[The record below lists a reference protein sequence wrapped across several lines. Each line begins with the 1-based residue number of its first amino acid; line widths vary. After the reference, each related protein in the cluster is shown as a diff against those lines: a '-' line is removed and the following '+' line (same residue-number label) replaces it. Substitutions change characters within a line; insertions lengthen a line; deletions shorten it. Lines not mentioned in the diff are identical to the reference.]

1 MKVFISSELEA
12 NHPLVTASISLGF
25 QLIQHSLLSFSAL
38 DGVPTQPYDIVF
50 FSSPRAYAF
59 GQQFVLP
66 ATKVACVSSGTAK
79 HSTHP
84 IDWCGN
90 SPSNPTQTALD
101 FKQWVGERRV
111 LFPVSSRSL
120 GSISSAFPP
129 AQIEC
134 ITVYKT
140 ILNPRV
146 VEACAVY
153 IFTSPSNAEAFLLQN
168 TIPGGAKVIA
178 KGTSTQEF
186 LQQHGIESTY
196 FTDESIHWEEA
207 LAPWVN
213 P

>member
-1 MKVFISSELEA
+1 MKVFISTELEA
-12 NHPLVTASISLGF
+12 NHPLVTASISLEF
-25 QLIQHSLLSFSAL
+25 QLIQHSLLSFSAV

-50 FSSPRAYAF
+50 FSSPRAYAY

-66 ATKVACVSSGTAK
+66 VTKVACVSSGTAK
-79 HSTHP
+79 HSAHP

-90 SPSNPTQTALD
+90 SPSNPKQTALD

-134 ITVYKT
+134 AKVYNT

-146 VEACAVY
+146 IEACAVY

-168 TIPGGAKVIA
+168 TIPDGAKVIA
-178 KGTSTQEF
+178 KGASTQEY
-186 LQQHGIESTY
+186 LQQHEIESTY
-196 FTDESIHWEEA
+196 FTDESIDWEEA

>member
-1 MKVFISSELEA
+1 MASLLDRMTLCFSVAPEPT
-12 NHPLVTASISLGF
+12 PLVNSLFFQQPRWPVYHWELLSIVPIPSTGAGIH
-25 QLIQHSLLSFSAL
+25 QVIQHK
-38 DGVPTQPYDIVF
+38 
-50 FSSPRAYAF
+50 
-59 GQQFVLP
+59 LP
-66 ATKVACVSSGTAK
+66 W
-79 HSTHP
+79 
-84 IDWCGN
+84 I
-90 SPSNPTQTALD
+90 SNNGWAN
-101 FKQWVGERRV
+101 GGV
-111 LFPVSSRSL
+111 LFPVSSRSM

-134 ITVYKT
+134 LTVYRT

>member
-1 MKVFISSELEA
+1 MFISTELEA
-12 NHPLVTASISLGF
+12 NHPLVNASNSLGF
-25 QLIQHSLLSFSAL
+25 QLIQHSLLSFSAV
-38 DGVPTQPYDIVF
+38 DSVPTQPYDLVF

-59 GQQFVLP
+59 GQQFILP
-66 ATKVACVSSGTAK
+66 ETKVACVSEGTAR
-79 HSTHP
+79 HIQHP

-90 SPSNPTQTALD
+90 SPSKPTQTALE

-111 LFPVSSRSL
+111 LFPVSSRSF

-129 AQIEC
+129 AQMEC
-134 ITVYKT
+134 LTVYRT
-140 ILNPRV
+140 NLNPRV

>member
-12 NHPLVTASISLGF
+12 NHPLVAASISLGF
-25 QLIQHSLLSFSAL
+25 HLIQQSLLSFSAVESL
-38 DGVPTQPYDIVF
+38 PTKPYDIVF
-50 FSSPRAYAF
+50 FSSPRAYTF
-59 GQQFVLP
+59 GKQFILP
-66 ATKVACVSSGTAK
+66 ETKVACVSIGTAK

-90 SPSNPTQTALD
+90 SPGKPTQTAQD

-120 GSISSAFPP
+120 RSISSVFPP

-134 ITVYKT
+134 LTVYKT
-140 ILNPRV
+140 ILNPRD

-153 IFTSPSNAEAFLLQN
+153 IFTSPSNAEAFLVQN
-168 TIPGGAKVIA
+168 TIPRGAKVIA
-178 KGTSTQEF
+178 KGESTQEF

-196 FTDESIHWEEA
+196 FTDDSIDWEAA

>member
-1 MKVFISSELEA
+1 MKVFISTELEA
-12 NHPLVTASISLGF
+12 NHPLVNASNSLGF
-25 QLIQHSLLSFSAL
+25 QLIQHSLLSFSAV
-38 DGVPTQPYDIVF
+38 DGVPNQPYDLVF

-59 GQQFVLP
+59 GRQFILP
-66 ATKVACVSSGTAK
+66 ETKVACVSEGTAR
-79 HSTHP
+79 HIQHP
-84 IDWCGN
+84 IHWCGN
-90 SPSNPTQTALD
+90 SPSKPTQTALE

-129 AQIEC
+129 EQMEC
-134 ITVYKT
+134 LTVYRT
-140 ILNPRV
+140 ILNPGV

>member
-1 MKVFISSELEA
+1 MKVFISTELEA
-12 NHPLVTASISLGF
+12 NHPLVNASNSLGF
-25 QLIQHSLLSFSAL
+25 QLIQHSLLSFSAV
-38 DGVPTQPYDIVF
+38 DSVPTQPYDLVF

-59 GQQFVLP
+59 GQQFILP
-66 ATKVACVSSGTAK
+66 ETKVACVSEGTAR
-79 HSTHP
+79 HIQHP

-90 SPSNPTQTALD
+90 SPSKPTQTALE

-129 AQIEC
+129 AQMEC
-134 ITVYKT
+134 LTVYRT
-140 ILNPRV
+140 NLNPRV

-196 FTDESIHWEEA
+196 FTDESIHLEEA

>member
-12 NHPLVTASISLGF
+12 NHSLVAASISLGF
-25 QLIQHSLLSFSAL
+25 HLIQQSLLSFSAV
-38 DGVPTQPYDIVF
+38 DGLPTRPYDIVF

-59 GQQFVLP
+59 GQPFILP
-66 ATKVACVSSGTAK
+66 KTKVACVSIGTAK
-79 HSTHP
+79 HSAHP

-90 SPSNPTQTALD
+90 SPSEPTQTALD

-111 LFPVSSRSL
+111 LFPISSRSL
-120 GSISSAFPP
+120 GSISSVFPP
-129 AQIEC
+129 TQIEC
-134 ITVYKT
+134 LTVYKT

-168 TIPGGAKVIA
+168 TIPSGAKVIA
-178 KGTSTQEF
+178 KGASTQEF

-196 FTDESIHWEEA
+196 FTDESIDWEAA

>member
-1 MKVFISSELEA
+1 MKVFISTELEA
-12 NHPLVTASISLGF
+12 NHPLVNASNSLGF
-25 QLIQHSLLSFSAL
+25 QLIQHSLLSFSAV
-38 DGVPTQPYDIVF
+38 DGVPTQPYDLVF
-50 FSSPRAYAF
+50 FSSPRAYAY
-59 GQQFVLP
+59 GQQFILP
-66 ATKVACVSSGTAK
+66 ETKVACVSEGTAR
-79 HSTHP
+79 HIQHP

-90 SPSNPTQTALD
+90 SPSKPAQTALE

-129 AQIEC
+129 EQMEC
-134 ITVYKT
+134 LTVYRT

-168 TIPGGAKVIA
+168 TIPGGVKVIA